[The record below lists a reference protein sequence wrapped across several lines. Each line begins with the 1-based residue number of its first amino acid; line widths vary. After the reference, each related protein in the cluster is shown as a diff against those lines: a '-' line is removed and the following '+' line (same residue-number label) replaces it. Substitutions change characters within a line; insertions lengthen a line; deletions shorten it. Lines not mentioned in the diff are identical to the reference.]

1 MGPDA
6 PIDGAH
12 AHPDNGPDNATNF
25 IPRVAPMS
33 RHARFFAALTL
44 ATLVAGCRPEAHHE
58 EEPPPEAPVKAQ
70 PAAMVSLGEWTDLLG
85 TTQPLPNHSARISA
99 AVEGHV
105 LTVLRDEH
113 GGTVV
118 EGQDVK
124 AGQVIVQMDDSVLR
138 ANRTKLEATLH
149 DLDQQET
156 QARLAVKVATIEANA
171 LKELQKGGTP
181 VSPVDLDK
189 AQLKQEDA
197 DSKLKAAKAKQA
209 ATRADL
215 KALEKQMEFYT
226 LRAPIAGRLS
236 MVQAVPGQTLTPG
249 TVVAD
254 VVDLKSIDVLCYAP
268 PDAVARLS
276 LEQRARLLV
285 EDAGKRDATQALAGT
300 VAFVGVA
307 AQPETGNVPVKVR
320 FPNPELRLRA
330 NAIVRIHVLT
340 RPEKQR
346 LTIPDSA
353 LSEDRDVPTVLIIE
367 DLKTTKDDHGEEK
380 QVGKAHTLQAE
391 IGIRDREHGIV
402 ELLALRD
409 PESHKE
415 VSPDG
420 RLFITSGGNGLHNDD
435 LVKLQKDE
443 HKEKD

>member
-1 MGPDA
+1 
-6 PIDGAH
+6 
-12 AHPDNGPDNATNF
+12 
-25 IPRVAPMS
+25 MS
-33 RHARFFAALTL
+33 RHARFFAVLTL
-44 ATLVAGCRPEAHHE
+44 AALVAGCRPGAHHE

-70 PAAMVSLGEWTDLLG
+70 PAAMVTLGEWTDLLG

-118 EGQDVK
+118 EGQEVK
-124 AGQVIVQMDDSVLR
+124 AGQVIVQLDDSVLR

-149 DLDQQET
+149 DLDEQQK
-156 QARLAVKVATIEANA
+156 QAGYALKLATIDVNR
-171 LKELQKGGTP
+171 LKELQKGDASTAGSL
-181 VSPVDLDK
+181 VSRVEMEK
-189 AQLKQEDA
+189 AVVMQQDAESKQ
-197 DSKLKAAKAKQA
+197 KAVAAKQA

-215 KALEKQMEFYT
+215 QGAQKQMEFYT

-276 LEQRARLLV
+276 LEQRAKLFV
-285 EDAGKRDATQALAGT
+285 EDAGKRDATQELAGT

-320 FPNPELRLRA
+320 FPNPDLRLRA

-346 LTIPDSA
+346 LTIPESA
-353 LSEDRDVPTVLIIE
+353 LMEDRDVPTVLIIE
-367 DLKTTKDDHGEEK
+367 DLKTTRDDHGEEK

-391 IGIRDREHGIV
+391 IGIRDREHGVV

-420 RLFITSGGNGLHNDD
+420 LLFITSGGNGLHNDD